1 MKKVLNSFSR
11 NGLFS
16 KIEMDFLSIISL
28 GELFDIDTARLLK
41 RRSYRVSLSGR
52 RSLDHVW

>member
-16 KIEMDFLSIISL
+16 KTEMDFLSLISSGKL
-28 GELFDIDTARLLK
+28 CDIDTARLLK

-52 RSLDHVW
+52 RPLDHVW